1 VVEGKVVLELA
12 KTAVVCVSLAVVG
25 SVEKLGVEEVT
36 VEELNVIV
44 VLGVVDLGVFVE
56 GCSVVLVVGTVVR
69 IVVRLDVVRGVV
81 VAVFN
86 VVDAGVTGLVLRVFT
101 VTGTGRGVTV
111 VIVRGVVLRAV
122 VFGLV
127 ERVVVRRVVDGN
139 VVVLIVVRLV
149 VEVDVLRLGVVGS
162 VTS

>member
-1 VVEGKVVLELA
+1 MGGGVVLGLLE
-12 KTAVVCVSLAVVG
+12 TAVVCVNLAVVG
-25 SVEKLGVEEVT
+25 SVEKMGVEEVT
-36 VEELNVIV
+36 VEELSV
-44 VLGVVDLGVFVE
+44 VVVPGVVVMDVVVE
-56 GCSVVLVVGTVVR
+56 GRWVVLVVETVVQ

-81 VAVFN
+81 VVVFG
-86 VVDAGVTGLVLRVFT
+86 VVEAEVTGLVVRVFT

-111 VIVRGVVLRAV
+111 IVVRGVVLRAV

-127 ERVVVRRVVDGN
+127 ERIVVRPVVGGN
-139 VVVLIVVRLV
+139 VVILMVVCLV